1 MIDRT
6 ARQENGEGLG
16 RAGGRTGLYVTQV
29 ILAIM
34 GVALAIDAAS
44 VPVLSLLT
52 VISIGGLIA
61 ALAIWG

>member
-6 ARQENGEGLG
+6 ARQESGEGLG
-16 RAGGRTGLYVTQV
+16 RAGGRAGLYVTQV

-44 VPVLSLLT
+44 VPVLSLLA

>member
-1 MIDRT
+1 M
-6 ARQENGEGLG
+6 
-16 RAGGRTGLYVTQV
+16 TQV

-44 VPVLSLLT
+44 VPVLSLLA

>member
-6 ARQENGEGLG
+6 AHEETGEGLG
-16 RAGGRTGLYVTQV
+16 RPGGRTGLYVTQA

-44 VPVLSLLT
+44 VPVLSVLA

>member
-6 ARQENGEGLG
+6 ARGEAGEGPD
-16 RAGGRTGLYVTQV
+16 RPGGRTGLHVTLA

-44 VPVLSLLT
+44 VPALSILT
-52 VISIGGLIA
+52 VISIGTLIA